1 VFINRTCAT
10 GAVLNK
16 CDDRSAAQAI
26 LNYWSATLYR
36 KGQGDIDAVL
46 APYVEPES
54 GLDLERLNR
63 SPCPYKGLDPFDEDD
78 RYNFLGRWRSIKE
91 AVTLLTQNRFLA
103 VVGAAGRGKTS
114 LVRAG
119 LLPALREGAVDG
131 LGRRVLPPIEPG
143 PLLLGRLVQAIH
155 PDHAADPQW
164 LADQVTE
171 VTRDPGHLARLADE
185 SGGLPVVL
193 TIDPLEDAFAS
204 ASNSELR
211 AFVRALAVLATA
223 DGPQHSVVVVVR
235 WEEMPRVARLPWPDR
250 LFEASELLIEP
261 AAADDLREIIE
272 GPARR
277 VGLRF
282 EAGIVDRL
290 IRDVSGDPW
299 ALALLQFALAR
310 LWEARPRDSVAITW
324 DVYNR
329 TLGEGGARDALRVA
343 ATRFYEHG
351 LTEAEQAVAR
361 KVLVGLVRTGTGRE
375 LGLRRVPL
383 EGVGEPA
390 GLIPRP
396 GREGGAVRNEVH
408 EVVNKLRQAGLVR
421 VRPGDGGR
429 PVVELANEAILDK
442 WPSLAGWVYEARR
455 EADLVAV
462 RRRNRVA
469 SAVVI
474 VMATLVAVVAILG
487 NNTRSA
493 KERARFQERVA
504 ASRRL
509 IDYTYAYRLIQL
521 DLSLL
526 FGLKAYD
533 GANDLAANTP
543 GGDGVP
549 ALLRGEARNALLFIL
564 NSYPRLDRFLL
575 SGQNSGPVSV
585 VALSPDGHAFAL
597 AIKVEDTHY
606 RIALWRRS
614 ASGSGLE
621 RVMFDD
627 GATSP
632 GPIYG
637 LAFRPD
643 GKVLASVGG
652 RARPRSERGLRSQV
666 ILWDVDEGRSPVKLA
681 EPSELDADP
690 EILAVAFSPDG
701 TKLATS
707 AQGRSGSQTW
717 DEPRGIVRLW
727 DVSRPDRPRPLGKS
741 KGHYRPGPFAER
753 ILGLAFSRDGGTLV
767 TGGGGK
773 KAENGDYLD
782 GEIAVWDVDAFPREK
797 IRRLPLTHPQGPG
810 RSAAVCSLALY
821 PPDADR
827 ARPPLLAAGCVD
839 GSVALIGLPDPEPTF
854 FPESAGACHQG
865 FVRSLAFR
873 DDGQRLATGGD
884 DTTVIVWNIAEWKSP
899 RPIDKPMQGHHGDIQ
914 SLVFEK
920 GGDHLMSAARDETW
934 ARWNL
939 ATPNGLASRLPLPK
953 GGGPVYSAAYQ
964 PGGTLMAT
972 AGDPPGPA
980 RPATRDSQILL
991 WDISGQPSRP
1001 PGSLAGADVLG
1012 HQLGSLA
1019 GHRGQVLDMAFSPD
1033 GDVLATG
1040 GADRQILLWNPRKDG
1055 AIGEGR
1061 APSASIKDAH
1071 DARINC
1077 LQFQPKATGWDRV
1090 LASASDDG
1098 TVKLW
1103 DLSEPRA
1110 PRLLSVFSRF
1120 PRFSRFPSPP
1130 RLPVFGLA
1138 FSPDGRTLATA
1149 HWEKIIQF
1157 LDVSDP
1163 AKPRPIGR
1171 PRIGHEGMVLCL
1183 AFSPDGRWL
1192 ASGGLDNMVLLWKI
1206 KDDGPLAGPELFH
1219 AIKFHRRP
1227 VWSVAFS
1234 PDGNWL
1240 ASASED
1246 EGANLHLWDTHELAK
1261 HHSIGT
1267 QLTGHTGRIRRV
1279 ASFDLPPG
1287 SPRLVSA
1294 GQDGVV
1300 LVWGLSPEKW
1310 VEHAREV
1317 VNRDLSTEERKTF
1330 LPEAP

>member
-1 VFINRTCAT
+1 
-10 GAVLNK
+10 
-16 CDDRSAAQAI
+16 
-26 LNYWSATLYR
+26 
-36 KGQGDIDAVL
+36 
-46 APYVEPES
+46 
-54 GLDLERLNR
+54 
-63 SPCPYKGLDPFDEDD
+63 
-78 RYNFLGRWRSIKE
+78 
-91 AVTLLTQNRFLA
+91 
-103 VVGAAGRGKTS
+103 
-114 LVRAG
+114 
-119 LLPALREGAVDG
+119 
-131 LGRRVLPPIEPG
+131 
-143 PLLLGRLVQAIH
+143 
-155 PDHAADPQW
+155 
-164 LADQVTE
+164 
-171 VTRDPGHLARLADE
+171 
-185 SGGLPVVL
+185 
-193 TIDPLEDAFAS
+193 
-204 ASNSELR
+204 
-211 AFVRALAVLATA
+211 
-223 DGPQHSVVVVVR
+223 
-235 WEEMPRVARLPWPDR
+235 M
-250 LFEASELLIEP
+250 
-261 AAADDLREIIE
+261 
-272 GPARR
+272 
-277 VGLRF
+277 
-282 EAGIVDRL
+282 
-290 IRDVSGDPW
+290 
-299 ALALLQFALAR
+299 
-310 LWEARPRDSVAITW
+310 AITW

-329 TLGEGGARDALRVA
+329 TLGEGGARDALRAA

-390 GLIPRP
+390 EAPYFPGPARPTDPKQREPAALILRP
-396 GREGGAVRNEVH
+396 SREGGAVRNEVH
-408 EVVNKLRQAGLVR
+408 EVVDKLRRAGLVR

-455 EADLVAV
+455 EADVAAV

-469 SAVVI
+469 SAIVI
-474 VMATLVAVVAILG
+474 VMAILVAALAILG
-487 NNTRSA
+487 SNIRSA

-526 FGLKAYD
+526 FGLKAYE

-543 GGDGVP
+543 RGDGVP
-549 ALLRGEARNALLFIL
+549 ALLRGEALNALLFIL

-652 RARPRSERGLRSQV
+652 RVLQEGEFRSQV

-681 EPSELDADP
+681 EPSEPDADP
-690 EILAVAFSPDG
+690 AEILAVAFSPDG

-707 AQGRSGSQTW
+707 AKGCSGSQKS
-717 DEPRGIVRLW
+717 DESPGIVRLW

-741 KGHYRPGPFAER
+741 DRGHYEPGPSAER
-753 ILGLAFSRDGGTLV
+753 MLGLAFSRDGGTLV
-767 TGGGGK
+767 TGGGAGK

-782 GEIAVWDVDAFPREK
+782 GEIAVWDVDAFPRGK

-821 PPDADR
+821 QPDADR
-827 ARPPLLAAGCVD
+827 ARPPLLAAGCLD
-839 GSVALIGLPDPEPTF
+839 GSVALIDLAAPKPAF
-854 FPESAGACHQG
+854 FPESAGTRHQG

-899 RPIDKPMQGHHGDIQ
+899 WPIDKPMQGHHGDIQ

-920 GGDHLMSAARDETW
+920 GGDNLMSAARDETW
-934 ARWNL
+934 IRWNL
-939 ATPNGLASRLPLPK
+939 ATPNGLASRLLLPE
-953 GGGPVYSAAYQ
+953 GGGPVYSVAYQ
-964 PGGTLMAT
+964 PGGTLLAT
-972 AGDPPGPA
+972 ASDPPGPA
-980 RPATRDSQILL
+980 GPATRDFPVLL
-991 WDISGQPSRP
+991 WDISGQPFRP
-1001 PGSLAGADVLG
+1001 PGSLSLAGADVLG
-1012 HQLGSLA
+1012 HPLGSLA
-1019 GHRGQVLDMAFSPD
+1019 GHRGHVLDMAFSAD

-1040 GADRQILLWNPRKDG
+1040 GADRQILLWDLRKGG

-1077 LQFQPKATGWDRV
+1077 LRFQPKATGWDRV

-1110 PRLLSVFSRF
+1110 PRPLSVFSR
-1120 PRFSRFPSPP
+1120 PSRK
-1130 RLPVFGLA
+1130 PVFGLA

-1149 HWEKIIQF
+1149 HWERIIQ
-1157 LDVSDP
+1157 LWDVSDP
-1163 AKPRPIGR
+1163 AKPRPIGG
-1171 PRIGHEGMVLCL
+1171 PRIGHEDVVLCL

-1192 ASGGLDNMVLLWKI
+1192 ASGGKDNMVLLWKI
-1206 KDDGPLAGPELFH
+1206 KGDGPPAGPELFH
-1219 AIKFHRRP
+1219 VIRFHVIRFHRRP

-1234 PDGNWL
+1234 RDGNWL

-1246 EGANLHLWDTHELAK
+1246 EGANLHLWDTRELAK
-1261 HHSIGT
+1261 HHSIGP
-1267 QLTGHTGRIRRV
+1267 QLTGHMGRIRRV
-1279 ASFDLPPG
+1279 ASFDLPRG

-1294 GQDGVV
+1294 GRDGVV
-1300 LVWGLSPEKW
+1300 LVWDLSPEKW
-1310 VEHAREV
+1310 VEHAREMA
-1317 VNRDLSTEERKTF
+1317 NRDLSAEERKTF